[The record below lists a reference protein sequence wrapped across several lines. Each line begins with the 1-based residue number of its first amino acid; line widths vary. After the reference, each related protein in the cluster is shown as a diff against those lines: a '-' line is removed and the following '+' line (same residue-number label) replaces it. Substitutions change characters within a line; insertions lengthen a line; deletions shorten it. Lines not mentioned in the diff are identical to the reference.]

1 MQLEL
6 SHSAISSWLLVWI
19 LLTAKRRNTNM
30 KREENSDM
38 MGVGIGQARLRVNKG
53 RRDFFFFLHWGGR
66 RLCLTLFPIRK
77 ISSSL
82 KGFLA
87 LLKSLPYR
95 GSTLRPVNASSELH
109 ICTPT
114 ANHWEKGCLAVQKEG
129 ELDRS
134 MVSGIVVICTP
145 VFHNHCRFEIV
156 RAGWVESPCWNAL
169 I

>member
-53 RRDFFFFLHWGGR
+53 RRDFFFLHWGGR

-156 RAGWVESPCWNAL
+156 RAGWVESPRWNAL

>member
-1 MQLEL
+1 
-6 SHSAISSWLLVWI
+6 
-19 LLTAKRRNTNM
+19 M

-66 RLCLTLFPIRK
+66 RLCLILFPVRK

-114 ANHWEKGCLAVQKEG
+114 ANH
-129 ELDRS
+129 
-134 MVSGIVVICTP
+134 
-145 VFHNHCRFEIV
+145 
-156 RAGWVESPCWNAL
+156 
-169 I
+169 

>member
-38 MGVGIGQARLRVNKG
+38 MELELGKQDCEWIKA
-53 RRDFFFFLHWGGR
+53 DEIFFLHWGGR

-156 RAGWVESPCWNAL
+156 RAGWVESPRWNAL